1 MNDPNKNT
9 QPLNSTDKDLLVIDV
24 VRKQILRLLSI
35 FLLLAN
41 VFLFLRILL
50 RLFGANPSNPFA
62 ALIFIL
68 STVFMLPF
76 IGIFPLFRDEII
88 AGEMTV
94 DMSALIA
101 GFCYNILVSVAMI
114 VVQIGTSIL
123 RMRKKAE
130 DSIEKKNPSKQP
142 KLGSSFSHNRF

>member
-1 MNDPNKNT
+1 
-9 QPLNSTDKDLLVIDV
+9 
-24 VRKQILRLLSI
+24 
-35 FLLLAN
+35 
-41 VFLFLRILL
+41 
-50 RLFGANPSNPFA
+50 
-62 ALIFIL
+62 
-68 STVFMLPF
+68 MLPF